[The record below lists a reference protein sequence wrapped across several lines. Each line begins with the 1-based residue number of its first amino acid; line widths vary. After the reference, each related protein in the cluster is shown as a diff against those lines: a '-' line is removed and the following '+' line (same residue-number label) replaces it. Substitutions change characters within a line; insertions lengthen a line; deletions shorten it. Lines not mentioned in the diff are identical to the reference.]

1 MKWNVDRLI
10 DRYYG
15 GEAEQIFK
23 DGGIA
28 DPNRVQVRP
37 RFLIPSS
44 EATLPSDGIPLFQ
57 LCHQICKIYRSQ
69 VFRVFA
75 FAFAL
80 LTLTFPRSPIPP
92 HSLFLLVP
100 GHLITFGRIS
110 ISFYEWLSRQ
120 DVDLCFSRFAG

>member
-57 LCHQICKIYRSQ
+57 LVSSNLQNLSFSGFSCFR
-69 VFRVFA
+69 FRVCLAHLNLSAVTNPTPFIVFTRSWA
-75 FAFAL
+75 FNHIWENIHIIL
-80 LTLTFPRSPIPP
+80 
-92 HSLFLLVP
+92 
-100 GHLITFGRIS
+100 
-110 ISFYEWLSRQ
+110 
-120 DVDLCFSRFAG
+120 